1 MSFIPKFINCPCC
14 DTINIINVNGKSYEN
29 NFKILQ
35 DWTLKKLFNCRKCK
49 SQLGLFIK
57 NSKEYIQKLIWLAN
71 VRDYR
76 SILLVAKQKNSLPES
91 RERSFVA
98 CRLGVLLELAG
109 GPGKPPGVHQ
119 EDRHG
124 VAPTVRCRFCV
135 AWPGPLSGD
144 AATRSSD

>member
-57 NSKEYIQKLIWLAN
+57 NSKEYIQKLIWLDYLNCEEVYFKELNNLEKIKRNYKKNTKKHLGSINKIINIQNKIRQAQLKLKVKFKIEN
-71 VRDYR
+71 KEMVVRH
-76 SILLVAKQKNSLPES
+76 VE
-91 RERSFVA
+91 
-98 CRLGVLLELAG
+98 
-109 GPGKPPGVHQ
+109 
-119 EDRHG
+119 
-124 VAPTVRCRFCV
+124 
-135 AWPGPLSGD
+135 
-144 AATRSSD
+144 

>member
-57 NSKEYIQKLIWLAN
+57 NSKEYIQKLIWL
-71 VRDYR
+71 DYLNCEEVYFKELNNLEKIKR
-76 SILLVAKQKNSLPES
+76 NYKKNTKKH
-91 RERSFVA
+91 
-98 CRLGVLLELAG
+98 LG
-109 GPGKPPGVHQ
+109 
-119 EDRHG
+119 
-124 VAPTVRCRFCV
+124 
-135 AWPGPLSGD
+135 
-144 AATRSSD
+144 